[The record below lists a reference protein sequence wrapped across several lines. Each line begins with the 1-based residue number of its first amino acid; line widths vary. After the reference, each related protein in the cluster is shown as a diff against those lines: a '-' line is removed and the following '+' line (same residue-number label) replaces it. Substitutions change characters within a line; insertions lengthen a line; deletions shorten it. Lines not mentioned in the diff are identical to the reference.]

1 LNVCIGSAAIAQPA
15 INLTA
20 FSAAANAAF
29 GTTLS
34 PVFSYAT
41 ANLTF
46 LDSAFLL
53 EDVGKLFCPVS
64 NTHLFLSVACLLLA
78 VAGCEGGQEAVLC
91 HSNSLLAHACR
102 LGHTPLIIVHMLFWS
117 DHSMLHCS
125 KAA

>member
-1 LNVCIGSAAIAQPA
+1 LYALALTCLLNVCIGSAAIAQPA

-46 LDSAFLL
+46 LDAAFLL

-64 NTHLFLSVACLLLA
+64 NLHLFLSVTLHDCYLLLLA
-78 VAGCEGGQEAVLC
+78 AKVDKKPFCATVIPRLLTHVDSAISNEVL
-91 HSNSLLAHACR
+91 
-102 LGHTPLIIVHMLFWS
+102 
-117 DHSMLHCS
+117 
-125 KAA
+125 